1 MKNTVFDI
9 YNYSKMN
16 TIQIIQQILHYG
28 TLPGAAGL
36 FCILVFM
43 LGKRRRGELM
53 MLSLSAAVS
62 LNLLL
67 KELFKVPRP
76 WLMHV
81 ETAPYLAEGGYALP
95 CLHTMI
101 TAALLGAF
109 ALISNKKPLR
119 FVCAFLIWL
128 IGTVRVFSK
137 LQSIPDVL
145 SGAAAGL
152 LIAFLLCKYTGFT
165 GKFSPVPVLITA
177 ISGLAAAI
185 LFQDGWGLG
194 LSLTVAFLR
203 LLDKPFQKAESKR
216 TTFGKV
222 YGTIFAAGIYT
233 GLIILLPFL
242 IEWLITPF
250 WPGQT
255 LIVLLITLIPCL
267 LRLIPIF

>member
-1 MKNTVFDI
+1 
-9 YNYSKMN
+9 MN
-16 TIQIIQQILHYG
+16 ITQLFQQILHYG

-36 FCILVFM
+36 FCVLVFM

-53 MLSLSAAVS
+53 MLGLSAAVS

-101 TAALLGAF
+101 AAALLGTF
-109 ALISNKKPLR
+109 ALTSNKKTVR
-119 FVCAFLIWL
+119 FLSVFGILL
-128 IGTVRVFSK
+128 TGTVRVLVK
-137 LQSIPDVL
+137 LQNVADVI

-152 LIAFLLCKYTGFT
+152 LIAFLLS
-165 GKFSPVPVLITA
+165 KFAGRKKLYSLVSWLICA
-177 ISGLAAAI
+177 VSGLAAAV
-185 LFQDGWGLG
+185 LFQDGWGPG
-194 LSLTVAFLR
+194 LCLTVGILR
-203 LLDKPFQKAESKR
+203 LLDKPFQKAEPKR
-216 TTFGKV
+216 TTFGRI
-222 YGTIFAAGIYT
+222 YGTLFAAGIYI

-242 IEWLITPF
+242 IEWLITPL

-255 LIVLLITLIPCL
+255 LIVLLIALIPCL

>member
-1 MKNTVFDI
+1 
-9 YNYSKMN
+9 MN
-16 TIQIIQQILHYG
+16 ITELFQQILHYG

-43 LGKRRRGELM
+43 LGKRSRGELM
-53 MLSLSAAVS
+53 MLSLSTAVS

-67 KELFKVPRP
+67 KELSRVPRP

-101 TAALLGAF
+101 TAAVLGGF
-109 ALISNKKPLR
+109 ALTSNKKALR
-119 FVCAFLIWL
+119 FICAFLIWL
-128 IGTVRVFSK
+128 VGTVRVLSK

-152 LIAFLLCKYTGFT
+152 LIAFLLCKYAGFT
-165 GKFSPVPVLITA
+165 GKFPSVPILITA
-177 ISGLAAAI
+177 ILGFVAAI

-194 LSLTVAFLR
+194 LCLTVVCLR
-203 LLDKPFQKAESKR
+203 LLDKPFQKSEPKR
-216 TTFGKV
+216 TTFGKI
-222 YGTIFAAGIYT
+222 YGTLFAAGIYA

-242 IEWLITPF
+242 VEWLITPL

-255 LIVLLITLIPCL
+255 LIVMLITLIPCL